1 MTVPTSFPYVP
12 VQRGGYP
19 SAPSPLLPVQV
30 TLAGV
35 TMSVTGLVD
44 SGALISVL
52 PMSVGAR
59 FGVPWQSL
67 TTSTLIGGVGGGV
80 SAKILTTTCVVSAF
94 PPVLMLFA
102 WAASDDVPTLFGY
115 ANFFLEF
122 NVCFFATRG
131 EFTVAPRTP

>member
-1 MTVPTSFPYVP
+1 MTVPTSFPYLP
-12 VQRGGYP
+12 VQRGG
-19 SAPSPLLPVQV
+19 APSP
-30 TLAGV
+30 
-35 TMSVTGLVD
+35 
-44 SGALISVL
+44 
-52 PMSVGAR
+52 
-59 FGVPWQSL
+59 
-67 TTSTLIGGVGGGV
+67 
-80 SAKILTTTCVVSAF
+80 F